1 MKRVEKNFR
10 RNDRIGKLTG
20 ARGAWK
26 ACNTLSVHLLLRPQH
41 GSSARLTDLDQT
53 CVNNYEKG
61 MEKSWMKASVLKW
74 RRGKIR
80 VESKMLDICDIGDC
94 REYRVLFIERSS
106 GWNLKKVPRFV
117 FFFPSSSFLLLLLL
131 FLLPA
136 RDFQR
141 FSKARNYGARL

>member
-53 CVNNYEKG
+53 CVNYEKG
-61 MEKSWMKASVLKW
+61 D
-74 RRGKIR
+74 GKKLD
-80 VESKMLDICDIGDC
+80 ESKRFKEEE
-94 REYRVLFIERSS
+94 RE
-106 GWNLKKVPRFV
+106 NPR
-117 FFFPSSSFLLLLLL
+117 
-131 FLLPA
+131 
-136 RDFQR
+136 RE
-141 FSKARNYGARL
+141 